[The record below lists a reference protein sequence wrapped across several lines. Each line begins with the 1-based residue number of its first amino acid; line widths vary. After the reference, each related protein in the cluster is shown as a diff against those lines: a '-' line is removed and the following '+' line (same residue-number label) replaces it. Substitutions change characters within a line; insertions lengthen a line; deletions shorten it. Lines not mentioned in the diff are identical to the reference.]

1 MLEHV
6 PPRCKG
12 RREPA
17 FVLSC
22 QKLFS
27 SAFNPDQAW
36 CLETRSQART
46 WGASP
51 RSPSPP
57 SEGVGVNTHT
67 PIRHTQDGAHKTKRV
82 LKLLAVLLPSAAL
95 AAYLRRFYF
104 AREFFV
110 FVVLAALLVFA
121 GATLVAIGLLL
132 QEGKRS
138 VVRYI
143 RKSNL
148 SIARQPEI
156 RSPVVGGSDR

>member
-1 MLEHV
+1 
-6 PPRCKG
+6 
-12 RREPA
+12 
-17 FVLSC
+17 
-22 QKLFS
+22 
-27 SAFNPDQAW
+27 
-36 CLETRSQART
+36 
-46 WGASP
+46 
-51 RSPSPP
+51 
-57 SEGVGVNTHT
+57 
-67 PIRHTQDGAHKTKRV
+67 V